1 MSVAG
6 LILAAGESKRMGSPK
21 ALLEFRGE
29 TFLDRL
35 IDLFAAFCAP
45 VVVVLG
51 CESDRIRSA
60 VKRPERAVF
69 AENSDYRLGQLSSMQ
84 CGLRLIPETADGVLF
99 TLVDHPNVQ
108 PSTLRALLEAP
119 LVPLAIPRFDGR
131 RGHPIFFRREL
142 IPEFLALAPDSQAK
156 SVVNRHGAQARFVDV
171 DDAGILD
178 DVDDAAAYRR
188 LIETA

>member
-1 MSVAG
+1 
-6 LILAAGESKRMGSPK
+6 MGSPK

-51 CESDRIRSA
+51 CESERIRSA

-99 TLVDHPNVQ
+99 TLVDHPHVP
-108 PSTLRALLEAP
+108 PSTLRALLVAP
-119 LVPLAIPRFDGR
+119 LAPLAIPRFDGR
-131 RGHPIFFRREL
+131 HGHPIFFRREL

-171 DDAGILD
+171 
-178 DVDDAAAYRR
+178 
-188 LIETA
+188 